1 MPDTPDPD
9 EKFSLH
15 PLEGE
20 EVLRR
25 LLGVREGEEVTEEP
39 EDEEADS

>member
-1 MPDTPDPD
+1 MGKRYDPD

-20 EVLRR
+20 EVLKR
-25 LLGVREGEEVTEEP
+25 LLGVTEGDEGDAP
-39 EDEEADS
+39 EDDED